1 MAGTEELL
9 LDYFL
14 PDELA
19 APGLSCWQ
27 SWVSYLSSASPP
39 ANI

>member
-27 SWVSYLSSASPP
+27 S
-39 ANI
+39 